1 MSFPT
6 QQAFIHNGDWNE
18 ETRKHPAMKWME
30 RYTREQIDARAWASG
45 ADPNEW
51 HTSDFTL
58 QKSDGTRREGADKA
72 NDALGEIYGPF
83 TGQKHE
89 PTFLVCWWVFTY
101 PMYEAGCIFANASTT
116 GKNRMVGPCLATRK
130 LTLGSRT

>member
-1 MSFPT
+1 MSFQT

-30 RYTREQIDARAWASG
+30 RYTREQVDARTWASG
-45 ADPNEW
+45 VDPNEW
-51 HTSDFTL
+51 HTSDFAL

-83 TGQKHE
+83 TGGQKHE
-89 PTFLVCWWVFTY
+89 PTFLVCWWVFICSFDTTTLLI
-101 PMYEAGCIFANASTT
+101 ADARTT
-116 GKNRMVGPCLATRK
+116 GKKAMVGP
-130 LTLGSRT
+130 